1 MGRGGQEGS
10 LLSGIWGFH
19 LFSSAARGPTPVPE
33 LFNMHRGVEFN
44 VQQSRCHSA
53 KELEFILKPNH
64 PVHKKTFMSLC
75 ACRKVCDN
83 TPECE
88 MLEEMTLGYCL
99 TWPSKLRFV
108 QML

>member
-64 PVHKKTFMSLC
+64 PVHKKKHLC
-75 ACRKVCDN
+75 HSVPVEKCVTTHQSVKCWKR
-83 TPECE
+83 
-88 MLEEMTLGYCL
+88 
-99 TWPSKLRFV
+99 
-108 QML
+108 